1 MVGGSR
7 SFSRASPRAN
17 QFLLYVML
25 VSTET
30 LALHLEDPSWVI
42 FDCRHDLA
50 DQAKGAKLYGAQH
63 IPGAHFAPVETALS
77 GPKTGQNGRHPLPDP
92 AAFAGFLARHGV
104 SDASTIVAYDDV
116 GGQYAAR
123 LWWMV
128 RWIGGPKAAILD
140 GGFPKWI
147 GERRR
152 VNADVSP
159 ARPGQLLARPN
170 PEMVWS
176 AVDVQQRLQES
187 RSALID
193 ARSPERYRGE
203 TEPID
208 RVAGR
213 IPGAMNRFFKTNLNP
228 DLTFRPAAELER
240 EFKSMLGNRNPADV
254 GHQCGSG
261 VTACVNLFAME
272 YAGLPGSKLYAGSWS
287 EWIADPSRPMAK
299 G

>member
-1 MVGGSR
+1 
-7 SFSRASPRAN
+7 
-17 QFLLYVML
+17 ML

-30 LALHLEDPSWVI
+30 LALHLHDPAWVI

-50 DQAKGAKLYGAQH
+50 DHEKGARLYRAQH
-63 IPGAHFAPVETALS
+63 IPGAHFAPVETTLS
-77 GPKTGQNGRHPLPDP
+77 GAKTGRNGRHPLPEP
-92 AAFAGFLARHGV
+92 AAFAEFLERHGV

-116 GGQYAAR
+116 GGQYASR

-128 RWIGGPKAAILD
+128 RWISGPRAAILD
-140 GGFPKWI
+140 GGYPKWMAE
-147 GERRR
+147 GRR
-152 VNADVSP
+152 VSSDVPS
-159 ARPGQLLARPN
+159 ARPGQLNARPN
-170 PEMVWS
+170 PEMVWTV
-176 AVDVQQRLQES
+176 ADVQRRLQEE

-208 RVAGR
+208 RLPGR
-213 IPGAMNRFFKTNLNP
+213 IPGAVNRFFKANLNP
-228 DLTFRPAAELER
+228 DLTFRPAVELER
-240 EFKSMLGNRNPADV
+240 EFKTMLGSRSPADV

-272 YAGLPGSKLYAGSWS
+272 YAGLPGSKLYVGSWS
-287 EWIADPSRPMAK
+287 EWIADPSRPIAK

>member
-1 MVGGSR
+1 MAKR
-7 SFSRASPRAN
+7 FPD
-17 QFLLYVML
+17 YPML

-50 DQAKGAKLYGAQH
+50 DHEKGARLYRAQH

-77 GPKTGQNGRHPLPDP
+77 GAKTGSNGRHPLPEP
-92 AAFAGFLARHGV
+92 AAFADFLGRHGV
-104 SDASTIVAYDDV
+104 SDATTIVAYDDV

-128 RWIGGPKAAILD
+128 RWIGGPRAAILD
-140 GGFPKWI
+140 GGFPRWI
-147 GERRR
+147 AKGRR
-152 VNADVSP
+152 VSSDVP
-159 ARPGQLLARPN
+159 LARPGQLNARPN
-170 PEMVWS
+170 PDMVWTAS
-176 AVDVQQRLQES
+176 DVQRRLREEG
-187 RSALID
+187 SALID

-208 RVAGR
+208 RLAGR
-213 IPGAMNRFFKTNLNP
+213 IPGAVNRFFKANLNP
-228 DLTFRPAAELER
+228 DLTFRPAVELER
-240 EFKSMLGNRNPADV
+240 EFKTMLGGRSPADV

-272 YAGLPGSKLYAGSWS
+272 YAGLPGSKLYTGSWS
-287 EWIADPSRPMAK
+287 EWIADPSRPIAR